1 MRRRCS
7 EYQPLIVTSF
17 PRSGDVIRLL
27 RGSLVSEITLQ
38 IATVEIVP
46 CAGVPEPQI
55 PTPMSSNFFICCIVV
70 FAAVSFN
77 RQAYTSNNELHFVL
91 FLGLW
96 RAWYLPR
103 HGQQRMPRMEAV
115 PSIRADSVADAA
127 VNKCLL

>member
-38 IATVEIVP
+38 IATVEVVP

-55 PTPMSSNFFICCIVV
+55 PTPMSSNFFICCIFF
-70 FAAVSFN
+70 FAAMSFN
-77 RQAYTSNNELHFVL
+77 RKAYTSSNEPHFVL

-96 RAWYLPR
+96 RAWYHPG
-103 HGQQRMPRMEAV
+103 HVKQRMPRMEAV